1 MTERPMRVSGQAPS
15 GQVSVEDMSFLD
27 RAVQLG
33 RRGWGRV
40 SPNPMVGCV
49 VVQGGEVVGEGWH
62 RELGGPHAEVHALAE
77 AGPRARGAT
86 VYTSLEP
93 CAHTGRTPPC
103 TRALS
108 AAGVARVVFGAADP
122 GTGAGGAAVLSAA
135 GLCVDGPAFSRSRA
149 AAYNP
154 AFFHVAR
161 TRTPYLA
168 LKLALSLDGRISR
181 AGEQTALTGPPAR
194 EHVHYLRAGFD
205 AILVGA
211 NTMEIDDPRL
221 TVRGP
226 LKPRRAPDRIVLDSR
241 ARLSPEAR
249 LLREDEGGRVRIF
262 TGPDAPESRVRAVRG
277 RGATVHTVPCSTHAV
292 LGSRTHTMSHPASG
306 GRRRDCGVSL
316 ASAAARTQASAAAD
330 DSAVGPRAQ
339 QPARAGRL
347 DLGEVLDICYQEG
360 LTSLLCEGG
369 GVLASS
375 LLGAGHVQRLYLYF
389 APRTLG
395 PGSVAAFPGC
405 LDDPVWEGWRPA
417 RPPAVLGRDILWELD
432 RDG

>member
-1 MTERPMRVSGQAPS
+1 MTERPMRGSEQAPGEQVSGGQAPGGQAS
-15 GQVSVEDMSFLD
+15 GGQVSGEDMSFLE

-33 RRGWGRV
+33 RHGWGRV

-49 VVQGGEVVGEGWH
+49 VVQAGKVVGEGWH

-86 VYTSLEP
+86 AYTSLEP

-103 TRALS
+103 TLALR

-122 GTGAGGAAVLSAA
+122 GVGAGGAAVLRAA
-135 GLCVDGPAFSRSRA
+135 GMRVDGPAFSPSRA

-154 AFFHVAR
+154 AFLHVAR

-181 AGEQTALTGPPAR
+181 AGEQTTLTGPPAH

-211 NTMEIDDPRL
+211 NTMEVDDPRL

-226 LKPRRAPDRIVLDSR
+226 LRPRRAPDRIVLDSR
-241 ARLSPEAR
+241 ARLSAEAR
-249 LLREDEGGRVRIF
+249 LLRKDEEGRVRIF
-262 TGPDAPESRVRAVRG
+262 TRPDAPQGRAREL
-277 RGATVHTVPCSTHAV
+277 RRCGATVHMVP
-292 LGSRTHTMSHPASG
+292 GSAQAIQGSN
-306 GRRRDCGVSL
+306 
-316 ASAAARTQASAAAD
+316 SAASSEPARTRGSSPAGGSA
-330 DSAVGPRAQ
+330 G
-339 QPARAGRL
+339 GL
-347 DLGEVLDICYQEG
+347 DLGAVLQVCYREG

-369 GVLASS
+369 GVLAAS
-375 LLGAGHVQRLYLYF
+375 LLREGLVQRVYLF
-389 APRTLG
+389 LAPRTLG
-395 PGSVAAFPGC
+395 PGSVPAFPG
-405 LDDPVWEGWRPA
+405 LDDSVWEGWRPA
-417 RPPAVLGRDILWELD
+417 RPPAALGRDILWVLD

>member
-1 MTERPMRVSGQAPS
+1 MTQMSANARERACNERVSE
-15 GQVSVEDMSFLD
+15 EDMDFLD

-62 RELGGPHAEVHALAE
+62 RELGGAHAEVHALAE

-86 VYTSLEP
+86 AYTSLEP

-103 TRALS
+103 TRALMD
-108 AAGVARVVFGAADP
+108 AGVARVVFGASDP
-122 GTGAGGAAVLSAA
+122 GAGAGGAAVLRAA
-135 GLCVDGPAFSRSRA
+135 GLSVDGPAFSQA
-149 AAYNP
+149 QAVAYNP

-161 TRTPYLA
+161 TGTPYLA

-181 AGEQTALTGPPAR
+181 AREQTALTGPPAR
-194 EHVHYLRAGFD
+194 DHVQYLRAGFD
-205 AILVGA
+205 GIVVGA

-221 TVRGP
+221 TVRGS
-226 LKPRRAPDRIVLDSR
+226 LEPRRAPDRIVLDSR
-241 ARLSPEAR
+241 ARISPEAR
-249 LLREDEGGRVRIF
+249 LLGEEGGRVRVF
-262 TGPDAPESRVRAVRG
+262 TGPDAHEGRMRALRR
-277 RGATVHTVPCSTHAV
+277 RGAIVHTVPRS
-292 LGSRTHTMSHPASG
+292 PSG
-306 GRRRDCGVSL
+306 AHMQESD
-316 ASAAARTQASAAAD
+316 AAAASTD
-330 DSAVGPRAQ
+330 G
-339 QPARAGRL
+339 L
-347 DLGEVLDICYQEG
+347 DLGAVLDICYQEG

-375 LLGAGHVQRLYLYF
+375 LLREGRVQRLYLYF

-395 PGSVAAFPGC
+395 PGSVPAFPGR
-405 LDDPVWEGWRPA
+405 LDDSVWRGWRPA
-417 RPPAVLGRDILWELD
+417 RPPAALGRDILWVLD

>member
-1 MTERPMRVSGQAPS
+1 MTERPLRGS
-15 GQVSVEDMSFLD
+15 GQVSSAQASSGQALSAQTPRAQVSSEQAPVGQVSSEDMSFLE
-27 RAVQLG
+27 RAVELG

-49 VVQGGEVVGEGWH
+49 VVQSGQVVGEGWH

-86 VYTSLEP
+86 AYTSLEP

-103 TRALS
+103 TRALGD
-108 AAGVARVVFGAADP
+108 AGVARVIFGAADP
-122 GTGAGGAAVLSAA
+122 AAGAGGAAALRAA
-135 GLCVDGPAFSRSRA
+135 GLRVDGPAFSPSRA
-149 AAYNP
+149 AAHNP

-181 AGEQTALTGPPAR
+181 SGEQTTLTGPPAH
-194 EHVHYLRAGFD
+194 EQVHYLRAGFD

-221 TVRGP
+221 TARGP
-226 LKPRRAPDRIVLDSR
+226 IKPRREPDRIVLDSR

-249 LLREDEGGRVRIF
+249 LLREDEGGRARIF
-262 TGPDAPESRVRAVRG
+262 TGPEAPRGRVRELRR
-277 RGATVHTVPCSTHAV
+277 RGATVHMVRGSTQAIQGSDSAASSVPARTR
-292 LGSRTHTMSHPASG
+292 GSRPADGSAG
-306 GRRRDCGVSL
+306 G
-316 ASAAARTQASAAAD
+316 
-330 DSAVGPRAQ
+330 
-339 QPARAGRL
+339 L
-347 DLGEVLDICYQEG
+347 DLDEVLAICYREG

-375 LLGAGHVQRLYLYF
+375 LLREGLVQRLYLF
-389 APRTLG
+389 LAPRTLG
-395 PGSVAAFPGC
+395 SGSVPAFPGV
-405 LDDPVWEGWRPA
+405 DDSIWERWRPA
-417 RPPAVLGRDILWELD
+417 RPPAALGRDLLWVLD